1 MKKLF
6 DTDKKIRLG
15 IWGLGRGM
23 DFYDSCRALNYDVVA
38 GCDYNQHMREGF
50 LRANPGARVTADAA
64 EFLAMDFDAVLLAT
78 YCVAHGADA
87 VACLRAGKHV
97 LSEVTSFHTMA
108 EGVRL
113 VEEVEKHKL
122 VYNLAENYPFSAANM
137 WLERKWREGFFGE
150 LMYAEYEY
158 VHECRSL
165 AYTYIDGTPINP
177 GNQLHSWRSWLAGHY
192 YNTHSLGPMMHITK
206 LRPTRVVSL
215 PSTVGLRGYPGRGLK
230 RGKVGVAP
238 SLITMSNGSV
248 VRNLMGATSNDTH
261 QQRIWGTNAAAEML
275 HGKLNVRVGATGGGV
290 MLDVKPS
297 WDELGELASKTG
309 HGGGDFWVL
318 YYFARHILC
327 GEPGPFEIYKAC
339 DCTIPGILAY
349 RSSVENG
356 KAYDVPDFRD
366 PEQRAAWRNDNFD
379 QPRLDHR
386 TALFPKKQD
395 TSVTLHFSETMRD
408 LVKTAVVYRA
418 YRDAK
423 QIMADL
429 NNPSIV
435 GETAGK
441 LLQVVPLLQK
451 SQRMAGRIIKSHPRS
466 LGARVLT
473 DMLELSEPAV
483 SGKPA
488 FAASLR
494 KERAQLDRLAE
505 DKWVS
510 PFVPAWRV
518 SKLVVKSAAG
528 LAGVRPVVMTDAA
541 LHWMVRTVVTAGPV
555 AGFLN
560 VHAFTGKAD
569 GLVHAFCRVRAPV
582 SGEWE
587 VRLGHDGGAKLFVD
601 RKPVLQQ
608 LERCNPATPDRS
620 RVRLKLSKGV
630 HTFQVTLDTAAGQG
644 YGFFLRFAIPSN
656 KRKRGIELVF
666 PELV

>member
-1 MKKLF
+1 MTKIFK
-6 DTDKKIRLG
+6 TDKKIRLG
-15 IWGLGRGM
+15 IWGLGRGSS
-23 DFYDSCRALNYDVVA
+23 FYDSCRALNFDIVA
-38 GCDYNQHMREGF
+38 GCDYNQHMRDGF
-50 LRANPGARVTADAA
+50 LKANPGAHATSDAA

-78 YCVAHGADA
+78 YCVAHADDA
-87 VACLRAGKHV
+87 IACLRAGKHV

-122 VYNLAENYPFSAANM
+122 VYNLAENYPFQAANM

-158 VHECRSL
+158 VHECRTL

-177 GNQLHSWRSWLAGHY
+177 GNQLHSWRSWLNFHY
-192 YNTHSLGPMMHITK
+192 YNTHSLGPMMYITG

-215 PSTVGLRGYPGRGLK
+215 PASVGLAGYPMRDAK
-230 RGKVGVAP
+230 RGMGGIAP

-248 VRNLMGATSNDTH
+248 VRNLMGATSSDTH

-297 WDELGELASKTG
+297 WDDLGELAAKTG

-318 YYFARHILC
+318 YYFAKNILF

-366 PEQRAAWRNDNFD
+366 PKQRAAWRNDHFD
-379 QPRLDHR
+379 QPKLDHR
-386 TALFPKKQD
+386 TALFPKNQD
-395 TSVTLHFSETMRD
+395 TSVTVHFSKTMRD
-408 LVKTAVVYRA
+408 LVKTATLYRA

-429 NNPSIV
+429 NNPSAV
-435 GETAGK
+435 GATAEK
-441 LLQVVPLLQK
+441 LLPELSLLQA
-451 SQRMAGRIIKSHPRS
+451 SQKMAKRIIQRQPGS
-466 LGARVLT
+466 LGASVLQE
-473 DMLELSEPAV
+473 MLDLSEPTV
-483 SGKPA
+483 SGSAA
-488 FAASLR
+488 FATMLR
-494 KERAQLDRLAE
+494 KERGQLERKAD

-510 PFVPAWRV
+510 PYVMDWRV
-518 SKLVVKSAAG
+518 GKLQKKPAGG
-528 LAGVRPVVMTDAA
+528 LAESKAVVITNAKV
-541 LHWMVRTVVTAGPV
+541 LSTK

-560 VHAFTGKAD
+560 MHPLFESRDGIAHAEAK
-569 GLVHAFCRVRAPV
+569 VRVRQA
-582 SGEWE
+582 GEWE
-587 VRLGHDGGAKLFVD
+587 IRLGHDGGAKLFVD
-601 RKPVLQQ
+601 GKSVAQQ
-608 LERCNPATPDRS
+608 LERRNPGTPDRTVA
-620 RVRLKLSKGV
+620 RVKLSNGA
-630 HTFQVTLDTAAGQG
+630 HTLQVALDTDQGQG
-644 YGFFLRFAIPSN
+644 WGFFVRFAVPMN
-656 KRKRGIELVF
+656 KRKRGLKLVF
-666 PELV
+666 PEAIV

>member
-1 MKKLF
+1 MSKIF
-6 DTDKKIRLG
+6 ETDKKIRLG

-23 DFYDSCRALNYDVVA
+23 SFYDSCRALNFDVVA
-38 GCDYNQHMREGF
+38 GCDYNEHMRANF
-50 LRANPGARVTADAA
+50 LKQNPGAYVTANAA

-78 YCVAHGADA
+78 YCVAHADDA
-87 VACLRAGKHV
+87 IACLRAGKHV

-113 VEEVEKHKL
+113 VEEVEKRKL

-177 GNQLHSWRSWLAGHY
+177 GNQLHSWRSWLNFHY
-192 YNTHSLGPMMHITK
+192 YNTHSLGPMMYITG

-215 PSTVGLRGYPGRGLK
+215 PASVGLAGYPMRDAK
-230 RGKVGVAP
+230 RGMGGVTP

-248 VRNLMGATSNDTH
+248 VRNLMGATSSDAHT
-261 QQRIWGTNAAAEML
+261 QRIWGTAAAAVQPGD
-275 HGKLNVRVGATGGGV
+275 GKLYVRVGAAGHGTN
-290 MLDVKPS
+290 LDVKPS
-297 WDELGELASKTG
+297 WDELGELAAQTG

-318 YYFARHILC
+318 YYFARNIFF

-366 PEQRAAWRNDNFD
+366 PKQRAAWRKDNFD
-379 QPRLDHR
+379 QPKLDHR
-386 TALFPKKQD
+386 TALFPKNQD
-395 TSVTLHFSETMRD
+395 TSVTLHFAKTMRD
-408 LVKTAVVYRA
+408 LCNKAVLYRA

-429 NNPSIV
+429 NNPSAV
-435 GETAGK
+435 GEAAEK
-441 LLQVVPLLQK
+441 LLPELPALQA
-451 SQRMAGRIIKSHPRS
+451 SQQMAKRIIKRQPGS
-466 LGARVLT
+466 LGAQVLQE
-473 DMLELSEPAV
+473 MLDLSEPAI

-488 FAASLR
+488 FAAMLR
-494 KERAQLDRLAE
+494 KERGQLERKAD

-510 PFVPAWRV
+510 PFVMDWRV
-518 SKLVVKSAAG
+518 GKLLKKSTGG
-528 LAGVRPVVMTDAA
+528 LAESRA
-541 LHWMVRTVVTAGPV
+541 VTLETAKILTTK

-560 VHAFTGKAD
+560 MHPLFDKRDGIAHAECKI
-569 GLVHAFCRVRAPV
+569 RVRQA
-582 SGEWE
+582 GEWE
-587 VRLGHDGGAKLFVD
+587 IRLGHDGGAKLFVD
-601 RKPVLQQ
+601 RKPVAEQ
-608 LERCNPATPDRS
+608 LERRNPGTPDRT
-620 RVRLKLSKGV
+620 VACVKLSKGV
-630 HTFQVTLDTAAGQG
+630 HTLQVALDTDSGQG
-644 YGFFLRFAIPSN
+644 WGFFLRFAVPMN
-656 KRKRGIELVF
+656 KRKHGLKVVF
-666 PELV
+666 PDAII